1 VPGSNPGSPAV
12 YPKGYVQKSIYREK
26 DKKQNNMKKL
36 SILVAS
42 VLGISALAAVPANA
56 APMTVAVTTFAGGAY
71 GAPTESGTATTSAIV
86 RTVPADNSVDDADVV
101 KFVATV
107 DAGSVVTVSATN
119 ASLITATATPVAPVT
134 AAAGSSTLS
143 INVGTGTTVT
153 FYAFTK
159 TTAIGTVTV
168 SQGGIAVTYY
178 IQGTA
183 GNVNTLAVS
192 GSDIAPA
199 GTQNSYVVTAMD
211 VFGNKI
217 SGLALTATAANGAL
231 DTTTATTGSA
241 LTDFGTATFKVTL
254 PASGATTVI
263 FGLGAGVT
271 AQTAIAGF
279 ATPTLA
285 AAKVISVRDLLA
297 ELSVANATKAATES
311 ALAAEKAASAN
322 AKLASDAEIVS
333 LKAEIVTL
341 KADSVTTK
349 LAADKSLADA
359 KAEAEVAKKSAD
371 EQLNAIKKAYNK
383 LARLWNK
390 KNPKAKVAL
399 VK

>member
-1 VPGSNPGSPAV
+1 
-12 YPKGYVQKSIYREK
+12 
-26 DKKQNNMKKL
+26 MKKL

-71 GAPTESGTATTSAIV
+71 GAPTESGTATTSAIA